1 MEKTKVLVQ
10 MNQRL
15 QATGL
20 LLTADT
26 RPSVFV
32 AQVTGEQTWEDFWAE
47 RVQQARQSI
56 QAYVWQG
63 EILPTGR
70 SAPAEAVPG
79 ASYVIVVPNGAIVFQ
94 YGDSPYAPE
103 TPGLAPGTLNQDNV
117 EQAMEAHAQAL
128 AEELALEELAQ
139 AYINW
144 VAEQVL

>member
-1 MEKTKVLVQ
+1 MEKTKILVQ

-15 QATGL
+15 QAAGL

-26 RPSVFV
+26 RPSVFL

-103 TPGLAPGTLNQDNV
+103 TPGLAPGTLTQDNV
-117 EQAMEAHAQAL
+117 EEAMEAHAQAL

>member
-1 MEKTKVLVQ
+1 MTRTGAMVRLA
-10 MNQRL
+10 QRL

-20 LLTADT
+20 TYTTDT
-26 RPSVFV
+26 PPSLFL
-32 AQVTGEQTWEDFWAE
+32 ATIMGNQSWEEFWATK
-47 RVQQARQSI
+47 VQETRQSI
-56 QAYVWQG
+56 QTYVWQG

-70 SAPAEAVPG
+70 PAPAEAVPG
-79 ASYVIVVPNGAIVFQ
+79 ASYVIVTPNGGIIFQ

-103 TPGLAPGTLNQDNV
+103 TPGQAPGALTQDNV
-117 EQAMEAHAQAL
+117 EEAMEAHAQAL